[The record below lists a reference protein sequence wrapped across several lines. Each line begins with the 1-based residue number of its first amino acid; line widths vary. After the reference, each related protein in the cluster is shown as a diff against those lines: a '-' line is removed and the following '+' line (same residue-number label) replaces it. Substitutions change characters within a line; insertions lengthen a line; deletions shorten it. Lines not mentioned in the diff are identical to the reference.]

1 MPFWRTAFTG
11 DIGLTL
17 VNLIYQQGFNE
28 NNLGMGCAIGI
39 TLLCIVMIVNIIQLS
54 LTGFFKRRVIR
65 LNKRNTKPLY

>member
-1 MPFWRTAFTG
+1 MQSLMPFFEDRVHRGILT
-11 DIGLTL
+11 TL

-54 LTGFFKRRVIR
+54 LTGFFK
-65 LNKRNTKPLY
+65 KESD